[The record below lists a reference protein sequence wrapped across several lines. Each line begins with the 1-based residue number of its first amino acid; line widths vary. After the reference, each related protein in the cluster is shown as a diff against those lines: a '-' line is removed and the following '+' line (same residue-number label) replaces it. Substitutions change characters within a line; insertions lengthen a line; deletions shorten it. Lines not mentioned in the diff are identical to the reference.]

1 MANDFTGNPWV
12 IDTPYAVI
20 PSAGH
25 IAGSNLRVTA
35 LTWTN
40 QANAG
45 DEMIA
50 TQING
55 KPVMDAKTNAPN
67 TPIVLGNPQWI
78 RGLLVPTLASG
89 KLYVQHGK

>member
-12 IDTPYAVI
+12 IDTPYAAI

-25 IAGSNLRVTA
+25 IAGSLLRVTS
-35 LTWTN
+35 LVWTD

-45 DEMIA
+45 DQLTV

-55 KPVMDAKTNAPN
+55 KPLMDNKASAPN
-67 TPIVLGNPQWI
+67 VAIVLGNPQWV
-78 RGLLVPTLASG
+78 RGLLVPVLVSG